1 MIKVTVWELYKIIQ
15 IEVPEAVKIAFFSRR
30 PVLIIRHIRPKKKI
44 SLFPMK
50 RPGDFFSVLTRSAKK

>member
-30 PVLIIRHIRPKKKI
+30 PVLIIRHIRPKKKNK
-44 SLFPMK
+44 FPMK
-50 RPGDFFSVLTRSAKK
+50 RPGDFFSVLTRPAKK